1 MQQNGSLNLADW
13 FGISLR
19 WITLLGLSVSLV
31 PQGSLLALSGVALL
45 AAGFWNFALMAFAIL
60 NHQLVTHRGLIL
72 TIDLLVA
79 NLLLLLS
86 GGLDGGLGWA
96 GLLPVFSAAL
106 YFDVRRLLLVTGLTL
121 LSLGGFAL
129 LFSPLPQVLA
139 SFGLML
145 VLFVAVGL
153 LFNNLSR
160 RMIRVVERL
169 RWQRVEQ
176 RRKVEKVDQDR
187 QRVIYNLVSELSAT
201 LNYQRVLDTAL
212 DLSATALSNPTSLAD
227 RLVSAVLLFSENGGS
242 RTTLRVESARRL
254 TPADLRVTLPGI
266 AGLIGQSIEDG
277 VSQVSKQVDRDPEL
291 GRFVALRPCKSAFSI
306 PLRNGLDTYGVLLF
320 AHPEEGYFTAERREI
335 LDIIGSQAMI
345 AIQNARLYR
354 DLELEK
360 ERMMETQEEAR
371 KKLARDL
378 HDGPTQSVAAI
389 AMRVNF
395 ARQLIERDTSATS
408 DELFKVEDL
417 ARRTTKELRHM
428 LFTLRPLVL
437 ESQGLVAALEM
448 MAEKMGETFGQN
460 VKIEVDDKVLPELE
474 LNKQAVIFQIAE
486 EAVNNARKHAQAENI
501 SVRLKA
507 VENDVILLE
516 IQDDGL
522 GFDLG
527 SVDAAY
533 DNLGSLGMVNM
544 RERTEL
550 LNGFMNISSAKG
562 RGTRV
567 QVVVPLTE
575 EASDRLRRRL

>member
-1 MQQNGSLNLADW
+1 
-13 FGISLR
+13 
-19 WITLLGLSVSLV
+19 
-31 PQGSLLALSGVALL
+31 
-45 AAGFWNFALMAFAIL
+45 
-60 NHQLVTHRGLIL
+60 
-72 TIDLLVA
+72 
-79 NLLLLLS
+79 
-86 GGLDGGLGWA
+86 
-96 GLLPVFSAAL
+96 
-106 YFDVRRLLLVTGLTL
+106 
-121 LSLGGFAL
+121 
-129 LFSPLPQVLA
+129 
-139 SFGLML
+139 
-145 VLFVAVGL
+145 
-153 LFNNLSR
+153 
-160 RMIRVVERL
+160 
-169 RWQRVEQ
+169 
-176 RRKVEKVDQDR
+176 
-187 QRVIYNLVSELSAT
+187 
-201 LNYQRVLDTAL
+201 
-212 DLSATALSNPTSLAD
+212 
-227 RLVSAVLLFSENGGS
+227 
-242 RTTLRVESARRL
+242 
-254 TPADLRVTLPGI
+254 
-266 AGLIGQSIEDG
+266 
-277 VSQVSKQVDRDPEL
+277 
-291 GRFVALRPCKSAFSI
+291 
-306 PLRNGLDTYGVLLF
+306 
-320 AHPEEGYFTAERREI
+320 
-335 LDIIGSQAMI
+335 
-345 AIQNARLYR
+345 
-354 DLELEK
+354 
-360 ERMMETQEEAR
+360 
-371 KKLARDL
+371 
-378 HDGPTQSVAAI
+378 
-389 AMRVNF
+389 MRVNF

-448 MAEKMGETFGQN
+448 MAEKMGETFAQN